1 MKITEVNV
9 RSYELPLAMPIHLA
23 GQPLTVRQGHI
34 VSLTDSNG
42 TTAHG
47 EAAPLLRF
55 SDESFDYALD
65 QLLNIKA
72 DLVDMPVDGGFF
84 ELAIDLSKRLPL
96 LYPSVRMAIEMA
108 LFNLGLKRNP
118 MSLGTTTQR
127 IGVNALLMSDSQESV
142 EKLIADGFESIKVK
156 VGAAPVADEIDRVM
170 RIEELVAGRATIRL
184 DANRA
189 WELKEAVKFAKKIGP
204 DNIEYIEEPTKI
216 SADHKALYDETGIG
230 IALDE
235 TIVLEGV
242 KSYPYFDHISALVL
256 KPSLLGGFS
265 LTALLMDL
273 AKRNNVT
280 SVISS
285 CFESGLGISSLALFA
300 ASMNLTNTPA
310 GLDTLKYFK
319 QDLLTSP
326 LTIEQGAIK
335 LSQAFAGIDGLDET
349 LLKDRDV

>member
-9 RSYELPLAMPIHLA
+9 RSYELPLASPMQLA
-23 GQPLTVRQGHI
+23 GQTLTARRGLI
-34 VSLTDSNG
+34 VSLTDSDG

-47 EAAPLLRF
+47 EAAPLPGF
-55 SDESFDYALD
+55 HDESFDDALE
-65 QLLNIKA
+65 QLQNIKA
-72 DLVDMPVDGGFF
+72 DLVDMSVDGGFF
-84 ELAIDLSKRLPL
+84 ELAIDLSQLLPL
-96 LYPSVRMAIEMA
+96 LYPSVRMAIETA

-127 IGVNALLMSDSQESV
+127 LPVNALLISDSPDCV
-142 EKLIADGFESIKVK
+142 EKLIADGFTSIKIK
-156 VGAAPVADEIDRVM
+156 VGAKSVANEIDRLTKI
-170 RIEELVAGRATIRL
+170 IESVDERATIRL

-189 WELKEAVKFAKKIGP
+189 WNLDQAVEFVTRIGP
-204 DNIEYIEEPTKI
+204 DRIEYIEEPTKT
-216 SADHKALYDETGIG
+216 STDHKALYDRTGVG

-273 AKRNNVT
+273 AKRNNT
-280 SVISS
+280 TPVISS

-300 ASMNLTNTPA
+300 ASMNLTNTPV
-310 GLDTLKYFK
+310 GLDTLKYF
-319 QDLLTSP
+319 QHDLLARP
-326 LTIEQGAIK
+326 LEIEQGAIK
-335 LSQAFAGIDGLDET
+335 LSQAFGCIDALNEK
-349 LLKDRDV
+349 LLKEPYA